1 MSRVRTE
8 NAKGACRLLS
18 NSERGGG
25 AEQGRHV
32 PHHLFAQRP
41 YSNPTLVPRFGNEL
55 QSLSVTV
62 CLQVKGLFYFT
73 KEGKSDI

>member
-1 MSRVRTE
+1 MKRKVVSRVRTE

-41 YSNPTLVPRFGNEL
+41 YSNPMLVPRFRNEL
-55 QSLSVTV
+55 QH
-62 CLQVKGLFYFT
+62 F
-73 KEGKSDI
+73 